1 MSNNY
6 AYLNIIESSSSL
18 PVVQSYIPNPI
29 FQSNSIE
36 FEKLYGNLKNNKLV
50 PSLLRFEK
58 GNKRY
63 NFDKMKIELNIALNK
78 HFNKFFNYFEKT
90 IKVKR
95 TEEEYASDLRSS
107 LKGITEM
114 LTTSKSNIIDIKNIL
129 DYTESSMN
137 VSNLSK
143 NKNNIIPYIIGLEN
157 KRKIDKEIK
166 LADVFGFTKGNEIK
180 RKEFKP
186 FILKIIHSLLN
197 FDGIFLSNCLLN
209 LIDKIRSSESE
220 LLNDTGSLR
229 LDEELKKNNIY
240 RPLSEIDFYSKLI
253 DMFKTGS
260 INLNNLKT
268 DKRVKKSIQVKSEA
282 RANTGSSSPSSSL
295 FRRPSIFNGGGDPP
309 GQIKPPVQPS
319 SSSGGKDDNKKIS
332 EILEYENADEAIKY
346 NLKTQLNLVSK
357 NIIRKMF
364 TLKVT
369 NANIQLNNKNKNKNK
384 NKKNIYK
391 NKSIKL
397 ITLILTNTNAKDKL
411 RLGNLDELSK
421 ALSRAKT
428 EAKNVKKSALRT
440 KITNIQTSINKI
452 RENQQKLNNHKLSHS
467 ATHTKEIN
475 DALDTVDKIIKT
487 LEDRI
492 PGNAGINFTK
502 IINTSTSKL
511 DINEIKLII
520 RLVKSEESSILSD
533 LKDTTFKNI
542 SKVVTADQMK
552 QNLIVKN
559 LECKEVVDLYQD
571 RLKKCGESNF
581 GESLCQIIDI
591 FTGSH
596 EKIQGPVYKRYKLN
610 DNSDNNIEYLQIFCM
625 MKELYESYYKDYD
638 ISYILSIIIK
648 DTETRDYNIKLQ
660 ILNGI
665 GIYLS
670 IVYKKLYEVSNII
683 KSMLLKLN
691 PKYKEYE
698 ETLKEVELMLST
710 ESNDIERSKL
720 LKVIDDLNILKESI
734 IKGNNKINSKPQ
746 RYNSKPSNNSK
757 PQRYTKINNTSN
769 VENVSYKPKMKSIMN
784 TM

>member
-129 DYTESSMN
+129 DYTESSVN

-369 NANIQLNNKNKNKNK
+369 NADIQLNNKNKNKNK
-384 NKKNIYK
+384 NKKNVYK

-397 ITLILTNTNAKDKL
+397 ITLILTNTNAKNKL
-411 RLGNLDELSK
+411 LSGNLDDLSNALSK
-421 ALSRAKT
+421 AKT
-428 EAKNVKKSALRT
+428 EAKGEKQKELRD
-440 KITNIQTSINKI
+440 KIKNIQTKI
-452 RENQQKLNNHKLSHS
+452 DQIRTNQQKLNNHKGS
-467 ATHTKEIN
+467 TKEID

-511 DINEIKLII
+511 DNNEIKKII
-520 RLVKSEESSILSD
+520 KSFKSDESSILSL
-533 LKDTTFKNI
+533 LKDTKFKNI

-552 QNLIVKN
+552 QNLIAKN
-559 LECKEVVDLYQD
+559 LECKEVVNLYQD

-698 ETLKEVELMLST
+698 ETLKEVQLILST

-734 IKGNNKINSKPQ
+734 INGNIKINSKPQ

-757 PQRYTKINNTSN
+757 PQRYTKINTEN

>member
-29 FQSNSIE
+29 IQSDSIE

-197 FDGIFLSNCLLN
+197 FDGIFLASCLSD
-209 LIDKIRSSESE
+209 LINKIRSSESE
-220 LLNDTGSLR
+220 LLNDNGSLR
-229 LDEELKKNNIY
+229 LEEELKKNNIY

-282 RANTGSSSPSSSL
+282 KANTGSSSPSL
-295 FRRPSIFNGGGDPP
+295 FRRPSIFNGGSDPP
-309 GQIKPPVQPS
+309 GQIRPQSQQAPS

-332 EILEYENADEAIKY
+332 EILEYENADESIKY

-369 NANIQLNNKNKNKNK
+369 NADIQLNNKNKNKNK
-384 NKKNIYK
+384 KNVYK

-397 ITLILTNTNAKDKL
+397 ITLILTNTNAKNKL
-411 RLGNLDELSK
+411 LSGNLDELSK
-421 ALSRAKT
+421 ALSKAKT
-428 EAKNVKKSALRT
+428 EANGEKQTKLRD
-440 KITNIQTSINKI
+440 KITNIQNSINKI
-452 RENQQKLNNHKLSHS
+452 RENQQKLNNHKTSQGTL
-467 ATHTKEIN
+467 TKEID
-475 DALDTVDKIIKT
+475 DALDTVDKIINTLKT
-487 LEDRI
+487 RI
-492 PGNAGINFTK
+492 PGTVGINFTK
-502 IINTSTSKL
+502 TISTTTIKLDNNQIKQIIN
-511 DINEIKLII
+511 E
-520 RLVKSEESSILSD
+520 VKSDESSIIRI
-533 LKDTTFKNI
+533 LKDTKFKNM

-559 LECKEVVDLYQD
+559 LECKEVVDHYQY
-571 RLKKCGESNF
+571 RLKLCGESNF
-581 GESLCQIIDI
+581 GESICQIIDI

-596 EKIQGPVYKRYKLN
+596 EKINGPVYKRYKLN

-698 ETLKEVELMLST
+698 ETLKEVELMVIT

-757 PQRYTKINNTSN
+757 PQRYTKLNTEN

>member
-107 LKGITEM
+107 LKGINEM

-282 RANTGSSSPSSSL
+282 RANTGSSSSSSL

-357 NIIRKMF
+357 NIIRKIF

-369 NANIQLNNKNKNKNK
+369 NANIQLK
-384 NKKNIYK
+384 
-391 NKSIKL
+391 
-397 ITLILTNTNAKDKL
+397 
-411 RLGNLDELSK
+411 
-421 ALSRAKT
+421 
-428 EAKNVKKSALRT
+428 
-440 KITNIQTSINKI
+440 QINKT
-452 RENQQKLNNHKLSHS
+452 NN
-467 ATHTKEIN
+467 IN
-475 DALDTVDKIIKT
+475 
-487 LEDRI
+487 
-492 PGNAGINFTK
+492 INK
-502 IINTSTSKL
+502 Y
-511 DINEIKLII
+511 
-520 RLVKSEESSILSD
+520 
-533 LKDTTFKNI
+533 
-542 SKVVTADQMK
+542 
-552 QNLIVKN
+552 
-559 LECKEVVDLYQD
+559 ECK
-571 RLKKCGESNF
+571 K
-581 GESLCQIIDI
+581 
-591 FTGSH
+591 
-596 EKIQGPVYKRYKLN
+596 
-610 DNSDNNIEYLQIFCM
+610 
-625 MKELYESYYKDYD
+625 
-638 ISYILSIIIK
+638 
-648 DTETRDYNIKLQ
+648 
-660 ILNGI
+660 
-665 GIYLS
+665 
-670 IVYKKLYEVSNII
+670 
-683 KSMLLKLN
+683 
-691 PKYKEYE
+691 
-698 ETLKEVELMLST
+698 
-710 ESNDIERSKL
+710 
-720 LKVIDDLNILKESI
+720 
-734 IKGNNKINSKPQ
+734 
-746 RYNSKPSNNSK
+746 
-757 PQRYTKINNTSN
+757 
-769 VENVSYKPKMKSIMN
+769 
-784 TM
+784 

>member
-107 LKGITEM
+107 LKGINEM

-282 RANTGSSSPSSSL
+282 RANTGSSSSSSL

-357 NIIRKMF
+357 NIIRKIF

-369 NANIQLNNKNKNKNK
+369 NADIQLNNKNKNKNK
-384 NKKNIYK
+384 KNVYK

-421 ALSRAKT
+421 ALSNAKT
-428 EAKNVKKSALRT
+428 EAKDKKQKELKD
-440 KITNIQTSINKI
+440 KIRNIQTKI
-452 RENQQKLNNHKLSHS
+452 DQIRTSQQKLNNHKASHF
-467 ATHTKEIN
+467 ATLTNEIN

-511 DINEIKLII
+511 DNNEIKSII
-520 RLVKSEESSILSD
+520 KSVKSDETSITNI
-533 LKDTTFKNI
+533 LKDTKFKNI

-552 QNLIVKN
+552 QNLIAKN

-581 GESLCQIIDI
+581 GESICQIIDI
-591 FTGSH
+591 FTGSY

-698 ETLKEVELMLST
+698 ETLKEVEFMLST

-734 IKGNNKINSKPQ
+734 INGNIKINSKPQ

-757 PQRYTKINNTSN
+757 PQRYTKLNTEN
-769 VENVSYKPKMKSIMN
+769 VENVSYKPNIKV
-784 TM
+784 